1 MATTMKKNYE
11 HQQLTDLFTADII
24 SCVEFNQ
31 DGELLA
37 TGDKGGRVVIFQV
50 SYHVKETIFKL
61 ILLINLLF
69 SETQRPRAV
78 YPGGGN
84 TTSIPL
90 SSLMNQSSTT

>member
-1 MATTMKKNYE
+1 MKKNYE

-50 SYHVKETIFKL
+50 SYHVKEIRNHLQTN
-61 ILLINLLF
+61 LINLLF

>member
-50 SYHVKETIFKL
+50 SYHVKEL

-78 YPGGGN
+78 YPGGGS
-84 TTSIPL
+84 TTSIPP